1 MRSRGERVNSFIFF
15 FNYTNIRTNI
25 FFFLSRCF
33 KKLEVVDVFRLKP
46 REEIKREIQIAKRT
60 TYGDQL
66 FKIVFSGKAIA
77 TIQPDRHK

>member
-1 MRSRGERVNSFIFF
+1 MCAPVAKGLINL
-15 FNYTNIRTNI
+15 
-25 FFFLSRCF
+25 FFFLIRLTFELTFSFFWR
-33 KKLEVVDVFRLKP
+33 VVSKNVHVFRLKP